1 MYKKREKEKEIK
13 KRKENRERIQAMN
26 IDNKGTIRLMND

>member
-1 MYKKREKEKEIK
+1 MYKKREKEKK
-13 KRKENRERIQAMN
+13 KNRERIQAMN